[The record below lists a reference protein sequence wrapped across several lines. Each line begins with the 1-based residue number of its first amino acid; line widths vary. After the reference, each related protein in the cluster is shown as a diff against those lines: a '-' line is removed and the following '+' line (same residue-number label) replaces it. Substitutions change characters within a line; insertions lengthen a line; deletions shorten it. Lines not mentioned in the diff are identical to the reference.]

1 MPFRFDY
8 APGTIRYGEGCV
20 DALAEELAAVGADDA
35 MVVTG
40 RTVGSTAAVMEPVRA
55 GLGDRLAAEFA
66 ETTPAKRFETAGA
79 GAERFADSGADALV
93 AVGGGSSLDV
103 ARIIAALSAAADP
116 PDVVHDTFEETGA
129 VA

>member
-40 RTVGSTAAVMEPVRA
+40 RTVS
-55 GLGDRLAAEFA
+55 DRR
-66 ETTPAKRFETAGA
+66 KICI
-79 GAERFADSGADALV
+79 DSG
-93 AVGGGSSLDV
+93 
-103 ARIIAALSAAADP
+103 
-116 PDVVHDTFEETGA
+116 
-129 VA
+129 